1 MIGRSFRRAKAAE
14 GVEAKGFDAF
24 HLRLGD
30 LMRGERATMGKSLLD
45 VQRELKIKAAYI
57 AAIEN
62 ADPTAFDT
70 PGFIA
75 GYVRSYA
82 RYLNMDPDWAF
93 DTFCRESGFATAHG
107 MSAEASSV
115 KPTREERLAATGLG
129 KDIFA
134 SSATPFI
141 PASDRFFSG
150 IEPRA
155 IGSIM
160 VLVTL
165 ISVLGYGGWTV
176 LQEVQKVQFAP
187 IDQAPTVVAEV
198 DPLAGATRA
207 DTSADSDLT
216 AFQAPS
222 PEALDRLYRPQA
234 LDVPVLVAR
243 DGPIVTLAPV
253 APANVS
259 PNAVENAVLAAV
271 GPGGIGPVQSDP
283 LAMGPA
289 VQVTADPIPGVQLVA
304 VRPAW
309 VRVRAADG
317 SVIYEGILLRSASKQ
332 RYQPRSCRASVLA
345 ALWHPNRSRW
355 SRGAGRAPAR
365 QALARRGS
373 ESRAPAP
380 LSQVRLQPQ
389 DGSRRVSAEP
399 ERPRSHRGPLHRTR
413 PRPDASAHRTPSGIG
428 RNGRDPNAW
437 RVATR
442 WSEKRSCRSG
452 SGRRVGRRSSGS
464 ESAALTSTACMAQ
477 Q

>member
-1 MIGRSFRRAKAAE
+1 MIGRGFRRAKAAE

-24 HLRLGD
+24 NLRLGD

-82 RYLNMDPDWAF
+82 RYLNMDPDWSF
-93 DTFCRESGFATAHG
+93 ETFCRESGFATAHG
-107 MSAEASSV
+107 MSADASSV
-115 KPTREERLAATGLG
+115 KPTREERLAASGLG
-129 KDIFA
+129 KDIFS

-141 PASDRFFSG
+141 PASDRLFSG

-160 VLVTL
+160 VLVAL
-165 ISVLGYGGWTV
+165 ISGLGYGGWTV

-187 IDQAPTVVAEV
+187 IDQAPTVLAEV

-207 DTSADSDLT
+207 DTTAENDLT
-216 AFQAPS
+216 AFEAPS

-243 DGPIVTLAPV
+243 DGPIATLTPT
-253 APANVS
+253 VS
-259 PNAVENAVLAAV
+259 MIADSAAVENAVLAAV
-271 GPGGIGPVQSDP
+271 GQNLIGPAQPGDP
-283 LAMGPA
+283 VLGPA
-289 VQVTADPIPGVQLVA
+289 VQVTTDPIPGVQLVA

-317 SVIYEGILLRSASKQ
+317 SVIYEGILNAGDTYAVPATEEPATLRIGESGAVYFAVNGVHYGPVGPTGAVTSNVALSAESLTTT
-332 RYQPRSCRASVLA
+332 YTVADLA
-345 ALWHPNRSRW
+345 QDS
-355 SRGAGRAPAR
+355 
-365 QALARRGS
+365 ALA
-373 ESRAPAP
+373 EMVNFAAADPAQIAP
-380 LSQVRLQPQ
+380 LATDP
-389 DGSRRVSAEP
+389 A
-399 ERPRSHRGPLHRTR
+399 T
-413 PRPDASAHRTPSGIG
+413 AS
-428 RNGRDPNAW
+428 
-437 RVATR
+437 
-442 WSEKRSCRSG
+442 E
-452 SGRRVGRRSSGS
+452 
-464 ESAALTSTACMAQ
+464 
-477 Q
+477 